1 MTAIGDSNHAFF
13 FDGVS
18 DSIVIPQGSFT
29 SLGHKKPEGGFDA
42 RTLVGRSPSGDPY
55 GGEKEGHLVVEAWVV
70 PDCGGIVAHRQGQFT
85 LSIGDV
91 DTPGPA
97 KFSVNLVLDGIPQT
111 YVVST
116 ANAEENNYD
125 GTVYPPSDFGGIHD
139 SYNRFNGSYNDA
151 TDLNRNHRPL
161 IHLVGAAHN
170 GKVELYVNGTLMMS
184 QSFDGAD
191 FKIAESD
198 SHIYVGGYGGQF
210 RGVMETLHISTK
222 FTDDIVSDS
231 SSAPRPSSLLLYR
244 FEEPI
249 EPIEETYNFSDTS
262 ATIIT
267 LSTTDATELAKK
279 LTGKSEVSGTIDFTA
294 SPYSSGNYIVI
305 QPGSSGSTT
314 HQVPHVPFN
323 LLINPNSI
331 NPNTRKPNTKPP
343 ERVRLESI
351 NTSNGQLTISSI
363 HLDFDSASNGK
374 RGLLHT
380 SHTTNVDN
388 HFVVI
393 GADLLVDVATGKP
406 YQPPHYSTQII
417 DRTGQMVIDESGNE
431 NHGFVYSSRMST
443 TTNDTDNP
451 FAVVW
456 PTAIDEKFALGHS
469 GRHIKNHVDGHFAL
483 RILPPASE
491 EIVNVKGDGTADM
504 VELHYDEDLNASSQL
519 AINSKLD
526 IYRNLGAF
534 DIKHVENSST
544 VNTVYNSF
552 QGVNI
557 TGTKRLLAIG
567 GANFS
572 YEPFL
577 LKGPAPPM
585 RHSPDEK
592 LRKHHLRPSKESRI
606 ALLHVP
612 VLRSTYNMAPY
623 VEIHYNAI
631 DFTGASMDASNT
643 NVPLLM
649 VEKTVPASTVDVGS
663 GNYIY
668 DIIASAVSGGATLY
682 APGGIIEINSEQNDH
697 IVLEDSHTLIGDNSE
712 GYDSDDELDE
722 SLTPVNHTPY
732 AQTDAIQNNTPQI
745 VLDSV
750 SQKSEHNSVFNLLTI
765 DSAAQNP
772 PLVDGP
778 DESKIVEP
786 DIKVTSPSNG
796 EFDKGVSSSC
806 SQVHEVFDIIDN
818 IFATNTIQGADMRLI
833 IQPSDRRRTNQLN
846 HVFSNLTTYDE
857 ANIVNIHHLMS
868 RTKVRS
874 IAASEDD
881 AGGYDRI
888 ICEGV
893 TGSISNA
900 TVDFRGKGS
909 PDSHIVKEIEPNSP
923 VVSVTLGGPGQGAMD
938 INPTFDKSILAHAPY
953 STRRAYAL
961 NAIKYNTSNQLLY
974 VEPLNNNSS
983 DMSSWGT
990 YGFPRY
996 GRVYLPSGGSAR
1008 YEAKAAANFDF
1019 SYTATLGSGDFISG
1033 DGTEYTTMTDLLKKE
1048 GHLINSA
1055 SGDTVVS
1062 ITIMSEADFGEL
1074 SLIENGSTVNDRMFQ
1089 AGSDVTHDYQLST
1102 QYASTRALVEIP
1114 FFANQMFSDDAR
1126 GISVGPDNSFKVHL
1140 DATMT
1145 AHTWNPNPVG
1155 RRMKGSEQVDREV
1168 ESSYALALRKNKYTD
1183 STTITDFYLP
1193 TITFAGKIN
1202 VKDASIFPSVSTSGT
1217 EYKGVDDV
1225 VRYRRVFLPDGEWCY
1240 YSGVNT
1246 VTSPGINNLPDYPD
1260 NYITIPALGEDAY
1273 SENFVKSLQ
1282 VGLSISTSSPTPQTD
1297 MKRIGTDYFTPSA
1310 DYEGRAEF
1318 YYDSANVKTQ
1328 GGNVDYGLRK
1338 YVSAIELKAGPE
1350 TNPHAEKIEGKRASG
1365 VITNVQE
1372 ILSQN
1377 EMDDGV
1383 PIKTWAITMS
1393 DEDMRK
1399 FPILHQIYVDNSAN
1413 STSLTSLNPLRDIYR
1428 FYSGTSTPNNDQP
1441 IYEAQVGTVDGTQ
1454 RAQYWGFLND
1464 VEVTGSQA
1472 TDPKAITIVT
1482 YRNSSGSTW
1491 SPAIGDTLT
1500 LTRRCRR
1507 VLSKGQQIHMGTHD
1521 NNAMLVEMNAATES
1535 TGMSIAANGNSSN
1548 TISVTPTAGE
1558 LITSATKRPSVRKGD
1573 VLYEVVANDFSY
1585 LGVVSRVEEY
1595 GSGARDIILTANTTT
1610 AGGILYVQLPD
1621 YEDESAILNTKWM
1634 NPYAAGGMRDGD
1646 TIWANMSYNNP
1657 HAVEGLFFKSRG
1669 VLNES
1674 QVWRGFNGG
1683 TGELDTTNPR
1693 DSIPL
1698 ENFLIGNDC
1707 METARNLVQ
1716 HINKTVEE
1724 NYKALGMTASQ
1735 APTVAYLDPYLK
1747 KKGHARVLLY
1757 DVAHDREFIA
1767 LQDIHMQVQTS
1778 PQATQ
1783 IGFPRKIGGH
1793 GVDSQLF
1800 YDLAYQGK
1808 HSLGNGPSALT
1819 TQIDVANG
1827 YPSQNRFIRASEQ
1840 SRFMEGAY
1848 AHDLANRKIA
1858 PEDFSDTDNQS
1869 GRRLAKNENRMSA
1882 LAAGKAIGHVVHSNF
1897 TLNSDTGFI
1906 DRLFIGDG
1914 LTPRT
1919 NEFAVSRLAAS
1930 VYHPMS
1936 QHHLRGSLFTS
1947 SLFLNR
1953 FYQQSNPTVGA
1964 SSRSFIETG
1973 TSFDTPDGTRVIPA
1987 FLCLKGIR
1995 NTTLDLSSHEESR
2008 LQHLPQW
2015 KDMDFVRRLSIDL
2028 GEIGQKEGVVDVFSG
2043 AAEIVRVI
2051 NQYAALNGRLKDGSA
2066 HDPSP
2071 FWSDDNKDKGTHMG
2085 YLRAHLGREVQD
2097 LNGNRGHTVVI
2108 HSTVPG
2114 ASGRNFCVWLDNSK
2128 GQTPYQPSFLIG
2140 HGGRWRNFWALP
2152 EEAEGENMHPA
2163 PMPLNKHGRPFAP
2176 ITTLQQYI
2184 HSTQTGEDTKSPN
2197 DFGNEE
2203 FHALSRM
2210 SENTGGMSHNTSS
2223 LESLDVQGSTSTLVK
2238 GLRTGEKATA
2248 RVNFGGLAASG
2259 VPGWAPDAG
2268 RFGFGNDGDTKF
2280 DKRYGRSPVS
2290 TYSSYVT
2297 AKDRNGV
2304 GNSNIFGL
2312 QFEDHLGNKQGL
2324 RYIYK
2329 KEGDEFANENTIL
2342 PSTIENEIC
2351 IFFNDKDISEGGFTI
2366 GKNMTGEGDA
2376 TGTLDIT
2383 VGNVGAISGNTDRQ
2397 LSNYRGNLWNPVSK
2411 HRTTVGATLALSGST
2426 LTVTLSEPYASM
2438 THDDKMGYLGFP
2450 KENGMMQITN
2460 SFSTDA
2466 SRGFGETFYY
2476 ESRVGNVLYNVV
2488 GISNIETSKK
2498 YQISPHLSFT
2508 TLVTDELIAAAT
2520 AAAVNAD
2527 RTDGH
2532 FFDCTDMYAT
2542 DGRTFGEWGVAKDAI
2557 VIRAYNPQNDVVPLS
2572 KKYKATLFKDLGI
2585 HAAHLELGEM
2595 NRAVFAGGEWDFW
2608 YGSVANNTD
2617 ANLEASKQI
2626 DCGYIPYNIL
2636 QITTVGSGSNT
2647 NTATPVL
2654 VDSNNASVDLTSWT
2668 RNLRGESF
2676 TRTPGDHILPMIDN
2690 SLAIVE
2696 NYWSSMSKLID
2707 TPIYEG
2713 QDKVVF
2719 SGSDSTLGLSV
2730 NDWIATDNDVMG
2742 RILTLGPGGIGGGS
2756 TTIGGGAVTVD
2767 GTLLYGLTV
2776 TNSGSSWNAANNPHT
2791 VTGGSGSGASIN
2803 VIVFNN
2809 NFSGLNFQTGSRG
2822 DGFEIG
2828 DTITIVNPSG
2838 GNATATVNAV
2848 NTAFLA
2854 GGVPTDIKD
2863 NMSKKKTADHGIS
2876 AAKNCWPHQIN
2887 LKHAMWNFT
2896 PPPDKSEVYSFFIST
2911 SDVDGSGTHPTSGT
2925 TTGHTTVSK
2934 DGHGTGLTVDITWNN
2949 GLFPITSI
2957 VVNNAGSGYR
2967 SQEFIYIDLPSGSG
2981 WSGTATTVGFTTNS
2995 LRIGRITAGTEY
3007 FRGFLNDGKSI
3018 MMRAEGSA
3026 DAKKLSVDLDT
3037 GQNWPMAP
3045 PLGGEVILSRIA
3057 STDRAKEMSGL
3068 RSVGSAF
3075 SSPIVHFKGGKD
3087 SDDHS
3092 IPLFFG
3098 GGFSGAVIDINDGT
3112 QNDYSSFYTHP
3123 YANGPTGS
3131 AGIQEANEI
3140 LSSHAMIDCN
3150 AVMAFFPGTPLCN
3163 QHRASLTSPFFNKD
3177 NMLTTDLDRGSS
3189 AYSNGVVK
3197 AKPIPLVM
3205 RFAHPTARYQDHR
3218 DGTDNKTTYI
3228 IFGPGQA
3235 FPFTKE
3241 VADTNPNTANHNI
3254 KEPHSGKIITSGNTW
3269 AKVPR
3274 FSNGGRMQFPNH
3286 ITNRYGEYLP
3296 DDDTYYHNR
3305 AGFHWKAVRNW
3316 EPPAGY
3322 CDFIVSKQRPAHGR
3336 VYGQRITAET
3346 TFTQGKR
3353 FIHPMNHA
3361 PFATRFGIK
3370 AASDMVYHMDGGF
3383 HAGGSW
3389 MDNQITFNPK
3399 HPKKD
3404 TRILGGNSSS
3414 QWERNN
3420 QIHPTA
3426 FRVAGPL
3433 LGTLQDYIS
3442 ISPDTN
3448 FTIGNTKMEYIVVDA
3463 TRCQNG
3469 EELATVLGAAINA
3482 FPGAGALKA
3491 LGGTHMP
3498 SMGNA
3503 MRQDRYGWIDMGTI
3517 SGSDYDYSSHPRYI
3531 ESDGLNNMTQE
3542 QAERI
3547 PACGWLRADIDT
3559 SDNTIQTS
3567 VSYAPYHSREVIPDG
3582 GHFKVRFYLAPNRKT
3597 GETKFEKT
3605 IDGTVTTSHTTKSLF
3620 VWGKAGCIRFN
3631 NEDTAARDHMCQ
3643 AHFSGIVDAVDRT
3656 KPIGAIG
3663 WHGERYSY
3671 LNSVKTDNAYAA
3683 GLGAYHQC
3691 LAFSPYGTAGTVMS
3705 TYGNMPVINPMYNS
3719 PESAPALDG
3728 YHTSVA
3734 NIESDFAGSPT
3745 NFTMAADS
3753 RTSSY
3758 TFRDTED
3765 TGGGEFS
3772 TDPVNYKYKVSTAS
3786 VTNNGEPP
3794 EELTSPQGVFT
3805 SAFLVVAHESESAL
3819 VAKFDRDGITA
3830 TGDWLHARGL
3840 SSNPIQSAGTTLWDE
3855 RLHGQDRFVCTANA
3869 GPNVEALIVSDTAL
3883 PSGNTSSANWS
3894 DNGTS
3899 GLFPNNAH
3907 KSLHGAVTADTQ
3919 LENATPD
3926 RAETGNLI
3934 NDLDYSIGSI
3944 NLESP
3949 TDVERNVAADK
3960 YSGTAYT
3967 SQSNFSNAFWMQDV
3981 NAYQM
3986 QSKLAAKNFSVENV
4000 VWKRMDG
4007 GSLTLPTMNARG
4019 LGAVPWVTRVSGNNA
4034 YTTGEKIFGNNRFS
4048 FETTNSAMLPV
4059 LQAQELSHPSLA
4071 KTNPFPINN
4080 VLNIPNEEM
4089 QFNSIKVVDDTG
4101 QEHELEGGSPFGTII
4116 RGFRIPPNRDAKGL
4130 APALANS
4137 GNTPNLKIQLPNP
4150 NRIPGNIVVR
4160 SGFDPIQAYQ
4170 GETMGSGGMHHP
4182 DPSVG
4187 HLFDNT
4193 TSNPRAHP
4201 TYEDHNWEHIDPLT
4215 KESTRTGWDNA
4226 STQNSYEMHDRTLF
4240 FHITKMGHTHTHRYP
4255 TVYTHSAGLETNDLT
4270 GSSWDSST
4278 SVLTANATVD
4288 TDVFEA
4294 GFGSKE
4300 VSDNRRFIRIYNPTT
4315 DEGVVASYTGISGQ
4329 TFTGVVG
4336 DIDFTTFMA
4345 NQTITNLKIVPSYYV
4360 PAGSARLFAA
4370 NRLRDHAEV
4379 SGNSPDMAHTEYKS
4393 AGSIAFDKYSKPV
4406 MTPMPFP
4413 RMGHHFVNATLPMLP
4428 GHWAHPLYQS
4438 LYMRSRIDYNARIGT
4453 TDSILRDDDIKT
4465 IASRPAVKSDLTIAY
4480 KINPLEAELN
4490 FSGIDALPSGPSD
4503 LHGGGFALMFESAI
4517 RYDGYGILATTGA
4530 GGVMNKAGG
4539 HSVTLAAGANYTLD
4553 NHFPDPAEVGAYQII
4568 IQPNLYSSQIQ
4579 GFNLNGGTY
4588 ALTSQQVNTVIGI
4601 KEDFSN
4607 VGGLILVL
4615 ARATQADVRGCEIMM
4630 NEVLL
4635 DINPDYGSQFTK
4647 LPPLLLHNHF
4657 GINLNETP
4665 SFTRKG
4671 FPYSPRYSQAT
4682 PGYTLNIPW
4691 WSILYSGIS
4700 SDSIA
4705 QTDSRAGVSQYA
4717 PHNYYQFSKSTY
4729 GSIGNQLTI
4738 QGYPSIYP
4746 DIYSK
4751 LLQNTSLIPKCTVI
4765 SSNASGGEIV
4775 VDDASM
4781 FPVKPRFGEKLYFTA
4796 EDGNIYRATYTKRDG
4811 HDADAINLP
4820 KRLEVTNSGEGA
4832 TFFTKLYN
4840 GATIYLSSQ
4849 YNLFNSDNI
4858 LKDEKRSVF
4867 ANYLDS
4873 VIEGS
4878 QDTSSKHLPD
4888 AFICLWHPNLG
4899 KPYTYFSDDMSNRN
4913 WDGSSYNAAMYNAVP
4928 EHFET
4933 IHYQQASYAM
4943 SLGPFSLKQ
4952 KAPNSTK
4959 EGIIANSD
4967 GNDAPGS
4974 ENSSDFGYTVYNR
4987 FWPCGSRG
4995 GPQASSL
5002 EEYILAS
5009 ISWDKPGDY
5018 DSMKVN
5024 WYDQQNSSYPYPNGS
5039 NGLATQDRATNERRS
5054 FGFRVGL
5061 RQALNKPTW
5070 GIPAARAVLEGGS
5083 ASGSAVLTTDYD
5095 AGPLVQQ
5102 ETYTN
5107 GWLYKGGGSDGN
5119 ATAPKTQVGILERLT
5134 NFTGMLGIDKPGD
5147 QVRYS
5152 DGIRMTR
5159 PFGTP
5164 IRTLRN
5170 PAPPN
5175 NSSGNRADRDW
5186 WGDGEGKGITTLTD
5200 AAQYY
5205 LVDWWANER
5214 GEAVRRAPVRGFGI
5228 RPAWDCGDAYEYDR
5242 ANSRSPFER
5251 IWNDGKPIF
5260 NLKGVVN
5267 SGGNVALSNLISIP
5281 RFGGRLND
5289 ENNNS
5294 ATTLVDVF
5302 CPTNSLRV
5310 GDMGNGRG
5318 VRYPTHFNE
5327 DKLTALSSP
5336 IEKTGVVLSH
5346 NTAEPLFGEGLLRP
5360 RDDTLQVDEIPRG
5373 ISARLDISEDGLL
5386 KPEAAVSDRVENVVG
5401 DSPHKDPISRASP
5414 RIGIVGE
5421 TEDESDDS
5429 HIVINTEAHSLH
5441 TDRNV
5446 GQRVVLHGALQTTQS
5461 LANATFT
5468 ASNFSRQSHGSPIS
5482 AALRFSHTNPFRP
5495 YGGSYILE
5503 SRSYTGVFDDTG
5515 WGRNNL
5521 AGSAKT
5527 SNPYQKASTYNLN
5540 TKRNNN
5546 TDKTVRFLVRPI
5558 RLLDKQH
5565 VELFRVN
5572 NALHSS
5578 SPQYTLDYHYA
5589 TSAGRYGMFN
5599 YEVTTGRNATSNY
5612 IATTDPTGDAPY
5624 WPIYVFD
5631 ETGSLATPT
5640 SYGPNIPGSEV
5651 TGFDK
5656 TSLESTVSRLLI
5668 SENTLQH
5675 HRSDAARRKQ
5685 NEDTDETAKKMD
5697 YTVKARFSQSLH
5709 GKGHKGDVTFSSS
5722 DHSGDAS

>member
-18 DSIVIPQGSFT
+18 DSIIVPQGNFT
-29 SLGHKKPEGGFDA
+29 DLGHKRPEGGHDA
-42 RTLVGRSPSGDPY
+42 RRILGKVTHGDAL
-55 GGEKEGHLVVEAWVV
+55 EEREHSTFVVESWVV
-70 PDCGGIVAHRQGQFT
+70 PDCGGTIIEREGQFK

-97 KFSVNLVLDGIPQT
+97 TFTIHLRYEGKVQKYTLT
-111 YVVST
+111 TAST
-116 ANAEENNYD
+116 ETNNYD
-125 GTVYPPSDFGGIHD
+125 GTVYPPSTLGGIHD
-139 SYNRFNGSYNDA
+139 SYNRFNASYDDA

-161 IHLVGAAHN
+161 IHVVGVLDDNKISLH
-170 GKVELYVNGTLMMS
+170 VNGVEMASKSFLKTSDLTLVT
-184 QSFDGAD
+184 
-191 FKIAESD
+191 SD
-198 SHIYVGGYGGQF
+198 SHILIGGRGGEF
-210 RGVMETLHISTK
+210 RGVMESVHITNTM
-222 FTDDIVSDS
+222 TDGILEGASKANEGTS
-231 SSAPRPSSLLLYR
+231 LLYR

-249 EPIEETYNFSDTS
+249 SPIEDTYTFSDTS
-262 ATIIT
+262 ATVIT
-267 LSTTDATELAKK
+267 LSTTDAITLAKK
-279 LTGKSEVSGTIDFTA
+279 ITGKDAVSGTIDFTA

-305 QPGSSGSTT
+305 QPGSGGSTT

-331 NPNTRKPNTKPP
+331 NPNTRKPNGKPP

-351 NTSNGQLTISSI
+351 NTSNGQLTISSV
-363 HLDFDSASNGK
+363 HLDFDTASNGK

-380 SHTTNVDN
+380 THTANVDN
-388 HFVVI
+388 HFVVV
-393 GADLLVDVATGKP
+393 GADLLVDAATGKP

-417 DRTGQMVIDESGNE
+417 DRTGQMVIDESGFD
-431 NHGFVYSSRMST
+431 NHGFVYSSRMANT
-443 TTNDTDNP
+443 VDDTDNP
-451 FAVVW
+451 FAVTW
-456 PTAIDEKFALGHS
+456 PTALDDKFSVGHS
-469 GRHIKNHVDGHFAL
+469 GRHIKNHVDGHYAMRF
-483 RILPPASE
+483 LPEASE
-491 EIVNVKGDGTADM
+491 EIVNVNSDGSADI
-504 VELHYDEDLNASSQL
+504 VELHYDTDTGVSSQVS
-519 AINSKLD
+519 INGKLD
-526 IYRNLGAF
+526 VYREIE
-534 DIKHVENSST
+534 DSRVIEVVNSSQAT
-544 VNTVYNSF
+544 SVYNSF
-552 QGVNI
+552 QGVSI

-567 GANFS
+567 GADFDVT
-572 YEPFL
+572 PFL
-577 LKGPAPPM
+577 LKGPTPKRKETP
-585 RHSPDEK
+585 SDK
-592 LRKHHLRPSKESRI
+592 LRTHHLRPSKESRV

-631 DFTGASMDASNT
+631 DLTGASMDGSNT
-643 NVPLLM
+643 SVPLLM
-649 VEKTVPASTVDVGS
+649 VEKTVPASNLDVGS

-668 DIIASAVSGGATLY
+668 DIIATAVAASGGATLY
-682 APGGIIEINSEQNDH
+682 SPGGMLMIDSGESNSV
-697 IVLEDSHTLIGDNSE
+697 VLQEPHSLIGDNSE
-712 GYDSDDELDE
+712 GYDSDDSLDE

-732 AQTDAIQNNTPQI
+732 AQADAIQNTTPQI
-745 VLDSV
+745 VKDSV
-750 SQKSEHNSVFNLLTI
+750 SQKSEHKSVFNLLTMKAASNEGTDI
-765 DSAAQNP
+765 DIGSTSRMKPAVIHA
-772 PLVDGP
+772 
-778 DESKIVEP
+778 
-786 DIKVTSPSNG
+786 SPSDG
-796 EFDKGVSSSC
+796 EFDIGISSSS
-806 SQVHEVFDIIDN
+806 SQLHEVFDVIDN
-818 IFATNTIQGADMRLI
+818 IESLENNSDMILI
-833 IQPSDRRRTNQLN
+833 VQPSDRRRTNQLQ
-846 HVFSNLTTYDE
+846 HVNGVLSETSVK
-857 ANIVNIHHLMS
+857 ANKISIHYLMS

-874 IAASEDD
+874 ISDAEDSET
-881 AGGYDRI
+881 GYTKLV
-888 ICEGV
+888 CHGV
-893 TGSISNA
+893 TEALSNA
-900 TVDFRGKGS
+900 NVDLRGKGS

-923 VVSVTLGGPGQGAMD
+923 VVTVTLGGPGQGAMD
-938 INPTFDKSILAHAPY
+938 INPTFEKSILSHAPY

-961 NAIKYNTSNQLLY
+961 NVTQYNVSSKVLS

-983 DMSSWGT
+983 DMASWGT
-990 YGFPRY
+990 YGFPRF
-996 GRVYLPSGGSAR
+996 GRVHFPTGASAR
-1008 YEAKAAANFDF
+1008 YEAKTGNTFDF
-1019 SYTATLGSGDFISG
+1019 SYTATLGSGDFLSG
-1033 DGTEYTTMTDLLKKE
+1033 AGDEFTTFDDLLKKE
-1048 GHLINSA
+1048 GYLTQGSSGATLIST
-1055 SGDTVVS
+1055 TV
-1062 ITIMSEADFGEL
+1062 MSEADFGNQ

-1089 AGSDVTHDYQLST
+1089 AGGDVTHDYQLST

-1114 FFANQMFSDDAR
+1114 FFANQMFSDER
-1126 GISVGPDNSFKVHL
+1126 NGIAVGPDNSFKVHL

-1145 AHTWNPNPVG
+1145 AHSWNPNPVG
-1155 RRMKGSEQVDREV
+1155 RRMKAVEQIDREAD
-1168 ESSYALALRKNKYTD
+1168 SAYGNGIKKKNYKD
-1183 STTITDFYLP
+1183 STTVTSFYAP
-1193 TITFAGKIN
+1193 VAPYVAGKIR
-1202 VKDASIFPSVSTSGT
+1202 VVDANIFPAVTTSAD
-1217 EYKGVDDV
+1217 EYKGSDGY
-1225 VRYRRVFLPDGEWCY
+1225 VRYRRVFLPNGEWCY
-1240 YSGVNT
+1240 YSGVNLT
-1246 VTSPGINNLPDYPD
+1246 TNPGTMGLPSYPD
-1260 NYITIPALGEDAY
+1260 HYLTIPPIGKLAY
-1273 SENFVKSLQ
+1273 SQNFFSSIKS
-1282 VGLSISTSSPTPQTD
+1282 GSTISLSSPTPQKD
-1297 MKRIGTDYFTPSA
+1297 MKKIGSDSYTPSI
-1310 DYEGRAEF
+1310 DYEGRGEY
-1318 YYDSANVKTQ
+1318 YYDSSSVKTQ
-1328 GGNVDYGLRK
+1328 GGNVDYGLRQ
-1338 YVSAIELKAGPE
+1338 YVSAIEIKAGPE
-1350 TNPHAEKIEGKRASG
+1350 TNPHAPRIEPKRASG
-1365 VITNVQE
+1365 TIVGVQE
-1372 ILSQN
+1372 VMSQN
-1377 EMDDGV
+1377 HLDGS
-1383 PIKTWAITMS
+1383 IELKTWSITLS
-1393 DEDMRK
+1393 DEDAKK
-1399 FPILHQIYVDNSAN
+1399 FPHYNQ
-1413 STSLTSLNPLRDIYR
+1413 LNVSHSEMIPIRDIQDATNSNY
-1428 FYSGTSTPNNDQP
+1428 DLL
-1441 IYEAQVGTVDGTQ
+1441 YEAQIGTPDGSK
-1454 RAQYWGFLND
+1454 RAQYWGFLSDASADGAQLVDEN
-1464 VEVTGSQA
+1464 T
-1472 TDPKAITIVT
+1472 ITIVT
-1482 YRNSSGSTW
+1482 YKDSSGN
-1491 SPAIGDTLT
+1491 AITPVVGETIT
-1500 LTRRCRR
+1500 LTRKCRQI
-1507 VLSKGQQIHMGTHD
+1507 LSKGTDILMGANP
-1521 NNAMLVEMNAATES
+1521 NNALMKEMKNS
-1535 TGMSIAANGNSSN
+1535 TKTGYSITQNNSSS
-1548 TISVTPTAGE
+1548 TVIEVTPTSSFHLLGSNRDGFN
-1558 LITSATKRPSVRKGD
+1558 IRKGD
-1573 VLYEVVANDFSY
+1573 TVYEVTNDDWRK
-1585 LGVVSRVEEY
+1585 LGVVSHIEEY
-1595 GSGARDIILTANTTT
+1595 GSGAREVTLTTSTTT
-1610 AGGILYVQLPD
+1610 AGGTLAVAVPD
-1621 YEDESAILNTKWM
+1621 YEDVDAVLNTQWM
-1634 NPYAAGGMRDGD
+1634 NPYAGGGMRNGD

-1674 QVWRGFNGG
+1674 QVWKGFNGG
-1683 TGELDTTNPR
+1683 TGALDAVNPR

-1698 ENFLIGNDC
+1698 ENFLIGKDC
-1707 METARNLVQ
+1707 IETARNLVQ
-1716 HINKTVEE
+1716 HINKTIEE
-1724 NYKALGMTASQ
+1724 NYKALGLTVAQ
-1735 APTVAYLDPYLK
+1735 APTVAYIDPYLS

-1767 LQDIHMQVQTS
+1767 LQDLHMQVQTS
-1778 PQATQ
+1778 PKATE
-1783 IGFPRKIGGH
+1783 IGWPRVLNAYPNGTSNIMRGLHDSLARENGGAPH
-1793 GVDSQLF
+1793 
-1800 YDLAYQGK
+1800 
-1808 HSLGNGPSALT
+1808 ALT

-1827 YPSQNRFIRASEQ
+1827 YPSQNRYIRSTQQSKFIES
-1840 SRFMEGAY
+1840 AY
-1848 AHDLANRKIA
+1848 AHDLANRHHS
-1858 PEDFSDTDNQS
+1858 PEDYDNTIS
-1869 GRRLAKNENRMSA
+1869 STVRKIGRSIISC
-1882 LAAGKAIGHVVHSNF
+1882 GKSHGHFPRSNF
-1897 TLNSDTGFI
+1897 TLNGIESEDWYMG
-1906 DRLFIGDG
+1906 GG

-1919 NEFAVSRLAAS
+1919 NESVVSRNFAS
-1930 VYHPMS
+1930 LYHPLS
-1936 QHHLRGSLFTS
+1936 RHNYNVSSFALSLIKDRHSNTS
-1947 SLFLNR
+1947 VSAGQIYTLK
-1953 FYQQSNPTVGA
+1953 
-1964 SSRSFIETG
+1964 ETG
-1973 TSFDTPDGTRVIPA
+1973 TTFDTPDGTRVIPA

-1995 NTTLDLSSHEESR
+1995 SSTLDLSSHEEGR

-2015 KDMDFVRRLSIDL
+2015 KDMDFVRRLTVDA
-2028 GEIGQKEGVVDVFSG
+2028 GEIGEKEGVVDILSG
-2043 AAEIVRVI
+2043 AQEIVRVI
-2051 NQYAALNGRLKDGSA
+2051 NQYAALNGRLKNGSA

-2071 FWSDDNKDKGTHMG
+2071 FWDKDNGDKGTHMG
-2085 YLRAHLGREVQD
+2085 YLRAHIGREVQD
-2097 LNGNRGHTVVI
+2097 LDGNRGYTVVI

-2128 GQTPYQPSFLIG
+2128 GQSLYQPKFLIG

-2184 HSTQTGEDTKSPN
+2184 HASESGEETKSPN
-2197 DFGNEE
+2197 DFGTKE
-2203 FHALSRM
+2203 FGALKRM
-2210 SENTGGMSHNTSS
+2210 SEYSSGQSHNTDA
-2223 LESLDVQGSTSTLVK
+2223 LESLDLQGASSTIVK
-2238 GLRTGEKATA
+2238 GLRVGKKATA
-2248 RVNFGGLAASG
+2248 RVNFGGLVATG
-2259 VPGWAPDAG
+2259 IPGWAPNAG
-2268 RFGFGNDGDTKF
+2268 RFGFGNDGDSDF
-2280 DKRYGRSPVS
+2280 DNRYGPTSS
-2290 TYSSYVT
+2290 NTYSSYVK
-2297 AKDRNGV
+2297 AKDKSNV
-2304 GNSNIFGL
+2304 GNSDIYGM
-2312 QFEDHLGNKQGL
+2312 QFEDHLGAKHGL

-2329 KEGDEFANENTIL
+2329 KAGDSFSNENTSL

-2351 IFFNDKDISEGGFTI
+2351 IFIDDSDVSLGGFTI
-2366 GKNMTGEGDA
+2366 GKNMSGTGDSTALLSTVKNDSYIGDA
-2376 TGTLDIT
+2376 AR
-2383 VGNVGAISGNTDRQ
+2383 VGYT
-2397 LSNYRGNLWNPVSK
+2397 YKGNLWNCKSTPNM
-2411 HRTTVGATLALSGST
+2411 TVGATLALSGST
-2426 LTVTLSEPYASM
+2426 LTVTLLEPYASK
-2438 THDDKMGYLGFP
+2438 THDDKFGYLGFP
-2450 KENGMMQITN
+2450 KGEGMMQITQSWDTTGN
-2460 SFSTDA
+2460 KTI
-2466 SRGFGETFYY
+2466 GETLYY
-2476 ESRVGNVLYNVV
+2476 ERREGNVFYGVTGLSAV
-2488 GISNIETSKK
+2488 TSSTK
-2498 YQISPHLSFT
+2498 YQISPSLNWTS
-2508 TLVTDELIAAAT
+2508 LVTDELMAAIT
-2520 AAAVNAD
+2520 AAAINA
-2527 RTDGH
+2527 TDINTEKGH
-2532 FFDCTDMYAT
+2532 IFDCRDMYAT
-2542 DGRTFGEWGVAKDAI
+2542 DGKTFGEWGVAKDAI
-2557 VIRAYNPQNDVVPLS
+2557 VIKAYNPDNNVIPLS
-2572 KKYKATLFKDLGI
+2572 SRFQASLFKDLGI
-2585 HAAHLELGEM
+2585 HAAHLEFGEID
-2595 NRAVFAGGEWDFW
+2595 RANFASGVWDFS
-2608 YGSVANNTD
+2608 YGTSRAYKD
-2617 ANLEASKQI
+2617 GEIDSGKQL
-2626 DCGYIPYNIL
+2626 DCGYIPYTVL
-2636 QITTVGSGSNT
+2636 QITTKASGSNA
-2647 NTATPVL
+2647 NTITPNL
-2654 VDSNNASVDLTSWT
+2654 IDSNNTIVDTSQWKK
-2668 RNLRGESF
+2668 NLQGEAF
-2676 TRTPGDHILPMIDN
+2676 TGFPGDHILPMIDN
-2690 SLAIVE
+2690 PLAIIDDT
-2696 NYWSSMSKLID
+2696 YWTQISLSITNAPYFKGDTTITMGSSTSSLTAGDWVANRDFLIGKIK
-2707 TPIYEG
+2707 T
-2713 QDKVVF
+2713 
-2719 SGSDSTLGLSV
+2719 V
-2730 NDWIATDNDVMG
+2730 NTNDIV
-2742 RILTLGPGGIGGGS
+2742 IEGGILNDITEKDKNGS
-2756 TTIGGGAVTVD
+2756 PQR
-2767 GTLLYGLTV
+2767 LYFKKS
-2776 TNSGSSWNAANNPHT
+2776 TNHETAREWPRVIKLKHSMWNHRAPP
-2791 VTGGSGSGASIN
+2791 
-2803 VIVFNN
+2803 
-2809 NFSGLNFQTGSRG
+2809 
-2822 DGFEIG
+2822 D
-2828 DTITIVNPSG
+2828 
-2838 GNATATVNAV
+2838 VNAV
-2848 NTAFLA
+2848 FVGT
-2854 GGVPTDIKD
+2854 
-2863 NMSKKKTADHGIS
+2863 SES
-2876 AAKNCWPHQIN
+2876 APHWVN
-2887 LKHAMWNFT
+2887 RNV
-2896 PPPDKSEVYSFFIST
+2896 E
-2911 SDVDGSGTHPTSGT
+2911 GSGTHPNTGT
-2925 TTGHTTVSK
+2925 TGPHTTETVT
-2934 DGHGTGLTVDITWNN
+2934 GVGTGLTVNVTWSN
-2949 GLFPITSI
+2949 GSFDASGVTI
-2957 VVNNAGSGYR
+2957 VNGGSGYKVGDV
-2967 SQEFIYIDLPSGSG
+2967 FDIKLVGG
-2981 WSGTATTVGFTTNS
+2981 GFSGTATHIKS
-2995 LRIGRITAGTEY
+2995 IQIGGISAGSDY
-3007 FRGFLNDGKSI
+3007 FRGYINDGTSI
-3018 MMRAEGSA
+3018 MMRAEGSS
-3026 DAKKLSVDLDT
+3026 DAKTLSTDLETSD
-3037 GQNWPMAP
+3037 NWPEIP
-3045 PLGGEVILSRIA
+3045 PLLYDEVIISRFA
-3057 STDRAKEMSGL
+3057 DVDRSKEFAGL
-3068 RSVGSAF
+3068 RSLGSVL
-3075 SSPIVHFKGGKD
+3075 SEPIVYFKGGKD
-3087 SDDHS
+3087 SEDHS
-3092 IPLFFG
+3092 VPLFFG
-3098 GGFSGAVIDINDGT
+3098 GGFSGAILDINDGT
-3112 QNDYSSFYTHP
+3112 SNDYSSFYTHP

-3131 AGIQEANEI
+3131 AGIQNANEI

-3163 QHRASLTSPFFNKD
+3163 QHRASNTSPFFNKD
-3177 NMLTTDLDRGSS
+3177 NMLTTDLDRGAT

-3218 DGTDNKTTYI
+3218 DGTDSKTTYL

-3235 FPFTKE
+3235 FPFTRE
-3241 VADTNPNTANHNI
+3241 IADDTHTNHNTY
-3254 KEPHSGKIITSGNTW
+3254 EPCSGKVITNGNTW
-3269 AKVPR
+3269 ASVPR
-3274 FSNGGRMQFPNH
+3274 FTNGGRMQFPNH
-3286 ITNRYGEYLP
+3286 ITNKFGEYLP
-3296 DDDTYYHNR
+3296 DTSDYYHARSGN
-3305 AGFHWKAVRNW
+3305 HWKMVTNW
-3316 EPPAGY
+3316 ETPAGY
-3322 CDFIVSKQRPAHGR
+3322 CDFRVSQQRPAHGR
-3336 VYGQRITAET
+3336 LYGQRITAET
-3346 TFTQGKR
+3346 TFGQGKR
-3353 FIHPMNHA
+3353 FIHPMSHCN
-3361 PFATRFGIK
+3361 FVGFGTAM
-3370 AASDMVYHMDGGF
+3370 AADMVFHMDGGF

-3389 MDNQITFNPK
+3389 MDDQITFNPK

-3404 TRILGGNSSS
+3404 TRIAGGNSSS

-3433 LGTLQDYIS
+3433 LGTLQDYVGGS
-3442 ISPDTN
+3442 TN
-3448 FTIGNTKMEYIVVDA
+3448 TTIANTKMEYIVVDA

-3503 MRQDRYGWIDMGTI
+3503 MRQDRYGWIDMGSMAG
-3517 SGSDYDYSSHPRYI
+3517 SGNNHSYSSHPRWI
-3531 ESDGLNNMTQE
+3531 ESDGSSNMTQA
-3542 QAERI
+3542 QAEQI
-3547 PACGWLRADIDT
+3547 PACGWLRADVDT
-3559 SDNTIQTS
+3559 SDVTITTS
-3567 VSYAPYHSREVIPDG
+3567 NATYAPYHSRDVIPDG
-3582 GHFKVRFYLAPNRKT
+3582 SHWKVRFYLAPNKKT
-3597 GETKFEKT
+3597 GETKFERT
-3605 IDGTVTTSHTTKSLF
+3605 LDGASVTTHTTKNLF
-3620 VWGKAGCIRFN
+3620 VWAKAGTIRFN

-3728 YHTSVA
+3728 YHASVTS
-3734 NIESDFAGSPT
+3734 IQTDLSGTPT
-3745 NFTMAADS
+3745 SFTMAGDS

-4899 KPYTYFSDDMSNRN
+4899 KPYTYFSDDMGNRN